1 MRTVSKISFANENN
15 TIEFYVS
22 KALFLIYHQLEDL
35 TPKIENKGCIM
46 YKCLNL
52 FKRASKWPKII
63 MHEAQQNYIYNLKHF
78 MWIEDDR
85 HISMWQQP
93 NYTNKKDIWR
103 SI

>member
-35 TPKIENKGCIM
+35 TLKIENKGCIM

-63 MHEAQQNYIYNLKHF
+63 MHEAQQNYIYNLIFIRKTF
-78 MWIEDDR
+78 YVNR
-85 HISMWQQP
+85 RWQTYINVTATKLHQ
-93 NYTNKKDIWR
+93 
-103 SI
+103 